1 MIAMGIDVT
10 QWRIQIA
17 RYWKFAGRTRHR
29 RGKSPGVKA
38 ASAKSYSPLLALLLS
53 FCLITAPSLLLQ
65 AGDVERNPGPT
76 KTQSERDSLRYR
88 LLDSIGVPYSQY
100 LIRPH
105 GGTV

>member
-38 ASAKSYSPLLALLLS
+38 ASGTSCSPLLALLLS

-76 KTQSERDSLRYR
+76 KTQSECGSLRYR
-88 LLDSIGVPYSQY
+88 LLDSVGVPYSQY
-100 LIRPH
+100 
-105 GGTV
+105 